1 VLVPRGTYI
10 YHYFASVPF
19 IILSIVLFVYDLPA
33 VMQRWQQ
40 WIAAGIILAA
50 AAAFIIFLPYASG
63 IASPVDWMNIGKDLL
78 KIWY

>member
-1 VLVPRGTYI
+1 
-10 YHYFASVPF
+10 
-19 IILSIVLFVYDLPA
+19 
-33 VMQRWQQ
+33 MQRWQQ